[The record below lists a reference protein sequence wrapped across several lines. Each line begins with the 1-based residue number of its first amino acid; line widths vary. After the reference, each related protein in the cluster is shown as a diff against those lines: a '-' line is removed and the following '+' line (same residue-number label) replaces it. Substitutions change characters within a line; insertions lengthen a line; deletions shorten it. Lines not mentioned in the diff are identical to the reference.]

1 MSQEVSTTP
10 TPVMTPA
17 PVVRRAGAVA
27 RTVRAP
33 ARAWHFVR
41 RWPVIQGGVLSLLIL
56 AAVFAPLVAPYD
68 PIRQNLRLRNTPPAW
83 TAEGSTEHLLGT
95 DHVGRDIFS
104 RIVFGARISLQV
116 MGIAIVTGFI
126 IGVTLGL
133 VAGYFG
139 GWVDELI
146 MRLVDLWHAL
156 PFLLVALVVVVVSHR
171 GDWQVSQQWIVMGL
185 LALLAWSGFVRNIRA
200 ETLVLK
206 ETEYVMFARVSGA
219 SKVRLIYRHLLPGV
233 FNTAIVIATF
243 ATGNLILAEASLS
256 FLGAGIPSPTPAWG
270 LMIAEARDYVASA
283 WWTSFFPGLAI
294 FLVVMSLNFTGDW
307 LRDRLD
313 PRLREL

>member
-1 MSQEVSTTP
+1 
-10 TPVMTPA
+10 
-17 PVVRRAGAVA
+17 
-27 RTVRAP
+27 
-33 ARAWHFVR
+33 
-41 RWPVIQGGVLSLLIL
+41 
-56 AAVFAPLVAPYD
+56 
-68 PIRQNLRLRNTPPAW
+68 
-83 TAEGSTEHLLGT
+83 
-95 DHVGRDIFS
+95 
-104 RIVFGARISLQV
+104 
-116 MGIAIVTGFI
+116 
-126 IGVTLGL
+126 
-133 VAGYFG
+133 
-139 GWVDELI
+139 
-146 MRLVDLWHAL
+146 
-156 PFLLVALVVVVVSHR
+156 VALVVVVVSHR

-219 SKVRLIYRHLLPGV
+219 SKMRLIYRHLLPGV
-233 FNTAIVIATF
+233 FNTSIVIATF

-283 WWTSFFPGLAI
+283 WWTSFFPGVAI

>member
-1 MSQEVSTTP
+1 VS
-10 TPVMTPA
+10 
-17 PVVRRAGAVA
+17 
-27 RTVRAP
+27 
-33 ARAWHFVR
+33 
-41 RWPVIQGGVLSLLIL
+41 
-56 AAVFAPLVAPYD
+56 
-68 PIRQNLRLRNTPPAW
+68 
-83 TAEGSTEHLLGT
+83 
-95 DHVGRDIFS
+95 
-104 RIVFGARISLQV
+104 
-116 MGIAIVTGFI
+116 
-126 IGVTLGL
+126 LGL
-133 VAGYFG
+133 VAGYYG

-200 ETLVLK
+200 ETLILK

-219 SKVRLIYRHLLPGV
+219 SKARLIYRHLLPGV